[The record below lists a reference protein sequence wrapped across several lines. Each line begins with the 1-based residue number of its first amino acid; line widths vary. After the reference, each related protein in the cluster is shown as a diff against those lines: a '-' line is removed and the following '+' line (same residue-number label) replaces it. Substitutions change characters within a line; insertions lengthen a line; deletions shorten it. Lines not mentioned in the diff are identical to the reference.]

1 MLTLDP
7 ASACEVCAETFGPGH
22 VPAVIPCGHVFCA
35 QCLATIV
42 DKTSPRLTPACPL
55 CRGTFSDKTWR
66 LIRVDLGG
74 TGTGSGWSG
83 TSADPTQDLGS
94 GRVRADAKRLEDKV
108 AQAASKKCS
117 FEEVSALHKEVQEW
131 LSHDTHTGKTDPQHA
146 GLRLSADLLRAILLN
161 CLSYSES
168 TKRAKSREENL
179 QAEVENLKA
188 ELRRQRDLV
197 SMKAQEVEKLRDELN
212 RLRPNNASKHTTR
225 PTSSS
230 GTPPRPGTSLGFS
243 SSSSARGMS
252 TASGAA
258 AASSS
263 ANTTPTRPGSVA
275 PRMYTSYTS
284 PAILNSVPPISSPRS
299 ESPETPAILPP
310 APLPNYMPLAP
321 SPSGTITSLTSAIRE
336 MPSPSPSRTTSH
348 ASRNVSLASQ
358 ASRSQTPGPM
368 MHRRSNSSHAS
379 VPARPSTA
387 MGSRTHH
394 ERWIPNQS
402 QMPSGIPPPASRS
415 ARFSSRSSGFQVVEE
430 AD

>member
-74 TGTGSGWSG
+74 SGAGSGWSG
-83 TSADPTQDLGS
+83 STSDSAQDEGS
-94 GRVRADAKRLEDKV
+94 VRVRADAKRLEDKV

-131 LSHDTHTGKTDPQHA
+131 LSHDTHSSKTDPQHA

-161 CLSYSES
+161 CLAYSES
-168 TKRAKSREENL
+168 TKRAKSREETLQTEVDNL
-179 QAEVENLKA
+179 RA
-188 ELRRQRDLV
+188 ELRRQRDLAV
-197 SMKAQEVEKLRDELN
+197 SKSQEAERLRDELN
-212 RLRPNNASKHTTR
+212 RLRPNNASKHTAR

-230 GTPPRPGTSLGFS
+230 STSTPPRPGTSLGFS
-243 SSSSARGMS
+243 STSSARGMS

-258 AASSS
+258 AASTT
-263 ANTTPTRPGSVA
+263 TTPTRPGSVA
-275 PRMYTSYTS
+275 PRMYSSYTS
-284 PAILNSVPPISSPRS
+284 PSPPTSPPRS

-310 APLPNYMPLAP
+310 APLPSYISLAP
-321 SPSGTITSLTSAIRE
+321 SPASTVTSLAPATQAQE
-336 MPSPSPSRTTSH
+336 SPSRTSSY
-348 ASRNVSLASQ
+348 ASRNISLASQ

-368 MHRRSNSSHAS
+368 MHRRTSSSHAS
-379 VPARPSTA
+379 IPARPSTA
-387 MGSRTHH
+387 MGSRSQH
-394 ERWIPNQS
+394 ERWFPTQA
-402 QMPSGIPPPASRS
+402 QSGIQPPLSRS
-415 ARFSSRSSGFQVVEE
+415 SRFSSSRTSGFQVVEE